1 VLKQTETLRLAA
13 SEFSDYARLPA
24 PEVGPT
30 DVSRLLSEAAAAYA
44 GVAGIRWSLD
54 IEPGLAAQADG
65 RLLSRVFSNLI
76 VNAVEALAG
85 AGGEIRVT
93 ARRRDSRVLVS
104 VEDTG
109 PGVNP
114 KNLSRLFDPYFS
126 AKSGGTGLG
135 LAIAKKIVEEH
146 GGSIS
151 AENREDGGFRVRFDL
166 PLEKPV
172 ATPA

>member
-1 VLKQTETLRLAA
+1 M
-13 SEFSDYARLPA
+13 
-24 PEVGPT
+24 
-30 DVSRLLSEAAAAYA
+30 
-44 GVAGIRWSLD
+44 
-54 IEPGLAAQADG
+54 
-65 RLLSRVFSNLI
+65 
-76 VNAVEALAG
+76 
-85 AGGEIRVT
+85 
-93 ARRRDSRVLVS
+93 LVS